1 MEIFQLATACEP
13 VPAQVRGYY
22 GFYYLFTVGRHEE
35 AVEEQERARKED
47 PLNLHRSVQLAPS
60 LRAAGRDADAL
71 RELHKV
77 RQLDENFWPAYFLLG
92 IVHASKGNFAEAAP
106 YAEKAYLLA
115 PWMSV
120 NMGLLAAML
129 KQTGDVQRSEEL
141 LQKLLPGDAYAAPH
155 GLTHFYLYCGELDKA
170 IDWTEKAIE
179 QRQPAVLFFLNT
191 HIEQLRSSPR
201 WPNLAKLLNLPQ
213 RS

>member
-1 MEIFQLATACEP
+1 
-13 VPAQVRGYY
+13 
-22 GFYYLFTVGRHEE
+22 
-35 AVEEQERARKED
+35 
-47 PLNLHRSVQLAPS
+47 
-60 LRAAGRDADAL
+60 
-71 RELHKV
+71 V

-115 PWMSV
+115 PSMSV
-120 NMGLLAAML
+120 NIGLLAAML

-179 QRQPAVLFFLNT
+179 QRQPAVVFFPNT
-191 HIEQLRSSPR
+191 PIEQLRSSPR
-201 WPNLAKLLNLPQ
+201 WPNLARLLNLPQ